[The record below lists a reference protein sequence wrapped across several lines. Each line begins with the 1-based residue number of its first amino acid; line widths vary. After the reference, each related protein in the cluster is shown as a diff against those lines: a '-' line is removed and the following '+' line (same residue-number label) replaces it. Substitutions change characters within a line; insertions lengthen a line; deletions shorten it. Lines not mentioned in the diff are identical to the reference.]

1 MLSRRS
7 RYPSHT
13 PRRNSMA
20 ERGAIPLRIIL
31 CENTLVHNIMDARS
45 GWRVVPRHALVLV
58 KERRI

>member
-1 MLSRRS
+1 
-7 RYPSHT
+7 
-13 PRRNSMA
+13 MA